1 MASDNLAL
9 RSGIWHARL
18 AIPQDARS
26 ALNRREFTAS
36 LKTGSKTEAQ
46 RLKLSYL
53 QHWQSLIDQARSTSK
68 IDPEDARIQAKE
80 MAERARDFF
89 ADVAQAYITNGP
101 ISIEKA
107 DSMADFLTL
116 GQEHSEEEWSRIIRH
131 FEEGKTLDPFAFNR
145 DLQSLVQS
153 NMERQADALPLKPVD
168 REDIRQ
174 ILKDPSHYQAK
185 SPITTTR
192 INAFKTFQEDV
203 KGIIQK
209 TVDTQVTKLENL
221 KKWLESNR
229 RDLTHE
235 SITAYMD
242 TLTVSEKTKK
252 QFLFAGS
259 SFWKWA
265 VRYDENFKKLHR
277 DQQSPFQ
284 NHDFPTNRSKK
295 AATSTER
302 KAFSTEDVAR
312 LYNTAKGLKNRETL
326 ADLIL
331 LGAYTGARIEE
342 LCQIKKTDI
351 VVEEGIEC
359 IYISDGKTKSSER
372 HIPTHPA
379 LKHVLERLFE
389 NSEDGYLIKSTSGN
403 KYGNRSDALSKQF
416 GRLKTDLS
424 YNSQFVFHSLRKTV
438 ITQLQRADIPGILIA
453 AIVGHETGTITFDV
467 YSSGPSPKQKL
478 KAISTLNY
486 AMKI

>member
-1 MASDNLAL
+1 MASDNLVL

-18 AIPQDARS
+18 AIPQDARP

-46 RLKLSYL
+46 RLKIPYL
-53 QHWQSLIDQARSTSK
+53 QEWQSMIAKARTKPK

-80 MAERARDFF
+80 LAERARDFF

-101 ISIEKA
+101 ISNEKA
-107 DSMADFLTL
+107 ENMADFLTL
-116 GQEHSEEEWSRIIRH
+116 GPEHSAEEWSRIIRH
-131 FEEGKTLDPFAFNR
+131 FEEGKTLDPFEFNR
-145 DLQSLVQS
+145 DLQSLVKN

-168 REDIRQ
+168 REDISQ
-174 ILKDPSHYQAK
+174 ILKDPSHYRAK
-185 SPITTTR
+185 SPITTAR
-192 INAFKTFQEDV
+192 IEAFKTYQETV
-203 KGIIQK
+203 KGIVQK
-209 TVDTQVTKLENL
+209 TVDTQVARLENL
-221 KKWLESNR
+221 KKWLEDNR

-242 TLTVSEKTKK
+242 TLSVSEKTKK

-265 VRYDENFKKLHR
+265 LRYDENFKKLHR

-295 AATSTER
+295 SSNSTER
-302 KAFSTEDVAR
+302 KSFSTEDVAK
-312 LYNTAKGLKNRETL
+312 LYNTAKSLKNRETL

-331 LGAYTGARIEE
+331 LGALTGARIEE
-342 LCQIKKTDI
+342 LCRLKTSDI
-351 VVEEGIEC
+351 IHDEGIKC
-359 IYISDGKTKSSER
+359 FSIKDAKTAAGER
-372 HIPTHPA
+372 NIPIHPA
-379 LKHVLERLFE
+379 LLHVIDRLADK
-389 NSEDGYLIKSTSGN
+389 SEDGYLIKSTSGN

-416 GRLKTDLS
+416 GRLKTDLG

-467 YSSGPSPKQKL
+467 YSSGPSPSQKL
-478 KAISTLNY
+478 NAISKLKY
-486 AMKI
+486 PI